1 MFHDLQLSSILRL
14 EKVAKFPILCS
25 SSSKKKSKIMLNIY
39 LLTGTLTGAAD
50 HMRLSWKVKF
60 CHSAMLIPLTRN
72 LS

>member
-25 SSSKKKSKIMLNIY
+25 SSSKKKSKIMLNFY

-50 HMRLSWKVKF
+50 HMRLS
-60 CHSAMLIPLTRN
+60 
-72 LS
+72 